1 MHGAA
6 AKDKDCYAN
15 NQPAPYKLTMLD
27 EVMDAMQK
35 YALLWLLGVWQSK
48 LTSLVRRQYTSSIMD
63 QNLLG
68 ACKVWLEPLDA
79 KSLPTLNI
87 QRAFFE
93 QFTKVC

>member
-1 MHGAA
+1 MHEAA
-6 AKDKDCYAN
+6 AKDKDCYTN
-15 NQPAPYKLTMLD
+15 NQPAPYKLAMLD

-35 YALLWLLGVWQSK
+35 YTFFCYLAFAVQADSF
-48 LTSLVRRQYTSSIMD
+48 VRRQFGSSIMD

-93 QFTKVC
+93 QFTKASQ